1 MAKKAKEVV
10 EMVEVKKSDL
20 ISMYNLISSYIETEE
35 EEEAPEEEEGDE
47 EEEEEAPKT
56 KGKGKKQPEPEE
68 DDDEED
74 DEEDDDDESGEEEA
88 SEEDEEEVTG
98 EDLLNMDFE
107 ELEDFVEDNELGTDP
122 DDFEED
128 DVDSLRKAIA
138 KEIGVTLPKKEKDK
152 KKKK

>member
-35 EEEAPEEEEGDE
+35 EEEEEAPEDDD
-47 EEEEEAPKT
+47 EEEEAPKT

-68 DDDEED
+68 DDDD
-74 DEEDDDDESGEEEA
+74 DDDDDDESGEEEA
-88 SEEDEEEVTG
+88 SEDEEEVTG

-152 KKKK
+152 KKK

>member
-20 ISMYNLISSYIETEE
+20 ISMYNLISSYIAEEEEEE
-35 EEEAPEEEEGDE
+35 EEEAPEDDEEEDD
-47 EEEEEAPKT
+47 EEEEAPKT

-68 DDDEED
+68 DDD
-74 DEEDDDDESGEEEA
+74 DEEEEEEEEEEA
-88 SEEDEEEVTG
+88 SEDEEEVTG

>member
-20 ISMYNLISSYIETEE
+20 ISMYNLISSYIETEA
-35 EEEAPEEEEGDE
+35 EEEAPEEGE
-47 EEEEEAPKT
+47 EEEEE
-56 KGKGKKQPEPEE
+56 
-68 DDDEED
+68 
-74 DEEDDDDESGEEEA
+74 DESEEEA
-88 SEEDEEEVTG
+88 SEDDEEEVTG

-152 KKKK
+152 KKK

>member
-1 MAKKAKEVV
+1 
-10 EMVEVKKSDL
+10 
-20 ISMYNLISSYIETEE
+20 
-35 EEEAPEEEEGDE
+35 
-47 EEEEEAPKT
+47 
-56 KGKGKKQPEPEE
+56 
-68 DDDEED
+68 
-74 DEEDDDDESGEEEA
+74 
-88 SEEDEEEVTG
+88 
-98 EDLLNMDFE
+98 MDFE

>member
-35 EEEAPEEEEGDE
+35 EEEEEAPEEEEDD
-47 EEEEEAPKT
+47 EEEEAPKT

-68 DDDEED
+68 DDDDD
-74 DEEDDDDESGEEEA
+74 DEEEEEEEEEA
-88 SEEDEEEVTG
+88 SEDEEEVTG

>member
-35 EEEAPEEEEGDE
+35 EEEEEAPEEEEDD
-47 EEEEEAPKT
+47 EEEEAPKT

-68 DDDEED
+68 DDD
-74 DEEDDDDESGEEEA
+74 DEEEEEEEEEEEA
-88 SEEDEEEVTG
+88 SEDEEEVTG

>member
-35 EEEAPEEEEGDE
+35 EEEEEAPEDDDD
-47 EEEEEAPKT
+47 EEEEAPKT

-68 DDDEED
+68 DDDD
-74 DEEDDDDESGEEEA
+74 DDDDDDESGEEEA
-88 SEEDEEEVTG
+88 SEDEEEVTG

-152 KKKK
+152 KKK

>member
-35 EEEAPEEEEGDE
+35 EEEEEAPEEEEDD
-47 EEEEEAPKT
+47 EEEEAPKT

-68 DDDEED
+68 DDDEE
-74 DEEDDDDESGEEEA
+74 EEEEEEEEEA
-88 SEEDEEEVTG
+88 SEEASEDEEEVTG
-98 EDLLNMDFE
+98 EDLLSMDFE

>member
-35 EEEAPEEEEGDE
+35 EEEEEAPEEEEDD
-47 EEEEEAPKT
+47 EEEEAPKT

-68 DDDEED
+68 DDD
-74 DEEDDDDESGEEEA
+74 DEEEEEEEEEA
-88 SEEDEEEVTG
+88 SEDEEEVTG

>member
-35 EEEAPEEEEGDE
+35 EEEEEAPEEEEDD
-47 EEEEEAPKT
+47 EEEEAPKT

-68 DDDEED
+68 DDDEE
-74 DEEDDDDESGEEEA
+74 EEEEEEEEEA
-88 SEEDEEEVTG
+88 SEEASEDEEEVTG

>member
-20 ISMYNLISSYIETEE
+20 TSMYNLISSYMETEA
-35 EEEAPEEEEGDE
+35 EEEALEEEE
-47 EEEEEAPKT
+47 EEEEEAPK
-56 KGKGKKQPEPEE
+56 KAQGKGKKQPEPEE
-68 DDDEED
+68 DEDEED
-74 DEEDDDDESGEEEA
+74 EEEEEEEA
-88 SEEDEEEVTG
+88 SADDEEEVTG

>member
-35 EEEAPEEEEGDE
+35 EEEEEAPEEEEDD
-47 EEEEEAPKT
+47 EEEEAPKT

-68 DDDEED
+68 DDDEE
-74 DEEDDDDESGEEEA
+74 EEEEEEEA
-88 SEEDEEEVTG
+88 SEDEEEVTG

>member
-35 EEEAPEEEEGDE
+35 EAPEEEEE
-47 EEEEEAPKT
+47 EEEEEAPKKG

-68 DDDEED
+68 DDEEEEED
-74 DEEDDDDESGEEEA
+74 ESEEEA
-88 SEEDEEEVTG
+88 SEDDEEEVTG

-152 KKKK
+152 KKK

>member
-35 EEEAPEEEEGDE
+35 EAPEEEEE
-47 EEEEEAPKT
+47 EEEEEAPKKG

-68 DDDEED
+68 DDE
-74 DEEDDDDESGEEEA
+74 EEDDDEEEEEDESEEEA
-88 SEEDEEEVTG
+88 SDDEEEVTG

-152 KKKK
+152 KKK

>member
-35 EEEAPEEEEGDE
+35 EAPEEEEE
-47 EEEEEAPKT
+47 EEEEEAPKKG

-68 DDDEED
+68 DDEE
-74 DEEDDDDESGEEEA
+74 EEDDDESG
-88 SEEDEEEVTG
+88 EDEEEVTG

-152 KKKK
+152 KKK